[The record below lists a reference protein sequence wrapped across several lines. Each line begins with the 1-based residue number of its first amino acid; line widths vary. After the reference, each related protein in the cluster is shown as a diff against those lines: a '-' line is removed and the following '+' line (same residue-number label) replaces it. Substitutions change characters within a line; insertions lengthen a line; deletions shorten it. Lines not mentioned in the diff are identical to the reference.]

1 MVGGEGGRE
10 GGGREGNTLSSE
22 LTKTNS
28 VLKQK
33 TTDSHCVKCLYIYFL
48 SVAESEV

>member
-1 MVGGEGGRE
+1 MGDLIRLIEDGWGGGGGGE
-10 GGGREGNTLSSE
+10 GGREGNTLSSE

-33 TTDSHCVKCLYIYFL
+33 TTDSHCVKSL
-48 SVAESEV
+48 